1 MRPLLKN
8 DLESFLKRFGN
19 FIDAEFRSI
28 EILTPTTLKIT
39 LAAQDSARG
48 FDWITLELE
57 FSGVSNARLLESS
70 KLLHAD
76 LSEGITLLFAENSF
90 VFALGAY
97 NSFSA
102 TANSAC
108 YIKAS
113 SLKYAEGSF

>member
-48 FDWITLELE
+48 FDWITIGFE
-57 FSGVSNARLLESS
+57 FSGVSDARLIESS
-70 KLLHAD
+70 KLPHAD
-76 LSEGITLLFAENSF
+76 LSEGITLIHKEDSF
-90 VFALGAY
+90 RFALGAY

-102 TANSAC
+102 AANSAC
-108 YIKAS
+108 QIKAS